1 MVYVPF
7 GVPMQLWITHF
18 GQLLRVGVSLLLAG
32 LAFLPAGPTRAHQ
45 TALAADVVLT
55 ALSHLGVPYRFGGSD
70 PRRGFD
76 CSGLVRH
83 VFQQAAALDMPRS
96 AEDMAGLGLRLDR
109 AELAPGDLVFF
120 NTRGRAYSHVGIY
133 VGEGRFVHAP
143 ARRGQVRV
151 EAMES
156 GYWRARF
163 NGARRLLTADRP
175 DLTDA
180 SGQLSAAIAPSPPPP
195 ESALAGP

>member
-1 MVYVPF
+1 MVCVSF
-7 GVPMQLWITHF
+7 GVPMRLWITHF

-83 VFQQAAALDMPRS
+83 VFQQAAALDMP
-96 AEDMAGLGLRLDR
+96 LDR

>member
-1 MVYVPF
+1 M
-7 GVPMQLWITHF
+7 
-18 GQLLRVGVSLLLAG
+18 SLLLAG

-76 CSGLVRH
+76 CSGLVRD

-133 VGEGRFVHAP
+133 VGEG
-143 ARRGQVRV
+143 
-151 EAMES
+151 
-156 GYWRARF
+156 
-163 NGARRLLTADRP
+163 
-175 DLTDA
+175 
-180 SGQLSAAIAPSPPPP
+180 
-195 ESALAGP
+195 

>member
-1 MVYVPF
+1 MVCVSF
-7 GVPMQLWITHF
+7 GVPMRLWITHF

-133 VGEGRFVHAP
+133 VGE
-143 ARRGQVRV
+143 
-151 EAMES
+151 AMES

>member
-1 MVYVPF
+1 MTPF
-7 GVPMQLWITHF
+7 GR
-18 GQLLRVGVSLLLAG
+18 LLRARSLALLVG
-32 LAFLPAGPTRAHQ
+32 LALLPAGAVRAHHPAFAAEVVLG
-45 TALAADVVLT
+45 ALA
-55 ALSHLGVPYRFGGSD
+55 HLGVPYRFGGSD

-109 AELAPGDLVFF
+109 AELVPGDLVFF

-195 ESALAGP
+195 ESASAGP

>member
-1 MVYVPF
+1 
-7 GVPMQLWITHF
+7 
-18 GQLLRVGVSLLLAG
+18 
-32 LAFLPAGPTRAHQ
+32 
-45 TALAADVVLT
+45 
-55 ALSHLGVPYRFGGSD
+55 
-70 PRRGFD
+70 
-76 CSGLVRH
+76 
-83 VFQQAAALDMPRS
+83 MPRS